1 MGTPVRLD
9 RSQSR
14 SVTSEEL
21 LAGMVAAAETCRPDG
36 PAAALELAAH
46 WASVL
51 PWPGGGRTLL
61 LWEALASLAAVDLQ
75 VARAVEPHV
84 DALAILAEAGQSPEP
99 GSTWGVYA
107 AEGPGV
113 RLEAAES
120 GDGWLLEGTKPWCS
134 LAAHVSHALVTA
146 WTGDARRLFSVR
158 LDQPGVDVTADTWHA
173 RGLAAVTSAPVTFAA
188 VPATP
193 VGETGWYLERDGFAW
208 GGIGV
213 AAVWYGGAVAV
224 ARRVRAVASQREP
237 DQIGLWH
244 LGMIDA
250 ALTSARAV
258 LAEAAVEVD
267 SGRAGGA
274 AGELL
279 ALRVR
284 QVVFDAAESVLRR
297 ADHAL
302 GPGPLVAEPEHAAR
316 VADLHLYLRQH
327 HAERDGAALGGRVV
341 QDESW

>member
-1 MGTPVRLD
+1 M
-9 RSQSR
+9 
-14 SVTSEEL
+14 
-21 LAGMVAAAETCRPDG
+21 
-36 PAAALELAAH
+36 
-46 WASVL
+46 
-51 PWPGGGRTLL
+51 
-61 LWEALASLAAVDLQ
+61 
-75 VARAVEPHV
+75 
-84 DALAILAEAGQSPEP
+84 
-99 GSTWGVYA
+99 
-107 AEGPGV
+107 
-113 RLEAAES
+113 
-120 GDGWLLEGTKPWCS
+120 
-134 LAAHVSHALVTA
+134 
-146 WTGDARRLFSVR
+146 
-158 LDQPGVDVTADTWHA
+158 
-173 RGLAAVTSAPVTFAA
+173 
-188 VPATP
+188 
-193 VGETGWYLERDGFAW
+193 
-208 GGIGV
+208 

-224 ARRVRAVASQREP
+224 ARRVRAVASEREP

-258 LAEAAVEVD
+258 LAEAAAEVD
-267 SGRAGGA
+267 AGRAGGA
-274 AGELL
+274 AGALL